1 MTPETPS
8 ASSRLWWKLVRFG
21 FRLLYH
27 EMAFTYD
34 SVANVV
40 SLGQWWDWQ
49 RCALDFLPT
58 PNEGRI
64 LELAHGTG
72 RFFMDLHQRGYDVT
86 GYDFS
91 RQMSRIAA
99 NRLRKHQLPRRL
111 VRGRAQQLPFP
122 SGIFAAVVSTFPT
135 PFIVEEETIAEVRR
149 VLMPGRCLVFVPSGV
164 LTRGGAAKTI
174 LEGAYQVTGQ
184 RGPWNMDIEDRF
196 GKYGFHVAPH
206 TVELP
211 RSMVTVIVA
220 QLT

>member
-1 MTPETPS
+1 MTPEQKT

-40 SLGQWWDWQ
+40 SLNQWWDWQ
-49 RCALDFLPT
+49 RCALDFLP
-58 PNEGRI
+58 PPQDGHI

-72 RFFMDLHQRGYDVT
+72 RFFVDLHQRGYDVT
-86 GYDFS
+86 GYDIS
-91 RQMSRIAA
+91 PQMSRIASR
-99 NRLRKHQLPRRL
+99 RLRKHRIPVRL
-111 VRGRAQQLPFP
+111 IRGRAQELPFP

-135 PFIVEEETIAEVRR
+135 PFIVEDETIAEVRR
-149 VLMPGRCLVFVPSGV
+149 VLMSGRRLVFVPGGI

-184 RGPWNMDIEDRF
+184 RGPWNIDIEARF
-196 GKYGFHVAPH
+196 EKHGFHVVPH
-206 TVELP
+206 TI
-211 RSMVTVIVA
+211 T
-220 QLT
+220 